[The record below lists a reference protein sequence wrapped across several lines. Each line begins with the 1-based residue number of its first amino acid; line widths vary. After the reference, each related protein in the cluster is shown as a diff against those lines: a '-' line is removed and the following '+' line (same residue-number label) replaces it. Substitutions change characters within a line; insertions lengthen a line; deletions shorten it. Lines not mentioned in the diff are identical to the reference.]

1 MFTLRKNLA
10 QTIFRLENEAI
21 VASRRC
27 SNVADRDIL
36 ERIAGELHDDY
47 YNTVEFDS
55 PDALVLFAQHSFNK
69 FIAADSVAK
78 AHNRG
83 CDAIDVVLSFSDCG
97 DKSYHF
103 LDVEFDQDVVDDII
117 NNSFFAE
124 FQFAEIQAADRL
136 LYRFEDSYDY
146 WYSEAAAYGTINVPL
161 LTVGRQQL
169 RAELYRLDL
178 QIKKKEGLVA

>member
-36 ERIAGELHDDY
+36 ERIAGELHNDY
-47 YNTVEFDS
+47 NNTVVFDS

-83 CDAIDVVLSFSDCG
+83 CDAIDVVLSFCDSG

-124 FQFAEIQAADRL
+124 FQFAEINAADRL

-146 WYSEAAAYGTINVPL
+146 WYSQADAYGTGNVPL

-178 QIKKKEGLVA
+178 RLKKKEGLVA